1 MPILC
6 TADRPAPAS
15 EKKNGVDIM
24 PPPVRLPFGRPGQSV
39 VHLQL
44 GGYCPL
50 AAWQASSPAPYLA
63 HRAAQSKACRLLDT
77 IRAGTSLGPPPFIQG
92 HEALNPQTAH
102 AMVLAAKPGLGF
114 AKTARQDSFVSDV
127 EQPLSWIFRKPARP
141 TGSIGVEPDQLKK
154 VNRQDAPTFNEGDE
168 APTT

>member
-15 EKKNGVDIM
+15 EKKKGVDIM
-24 PPPVRLPFGRPGQSV
+24 PPPGRLPFGRPGQSV

-63 HRAAQSKACRLLDT
+63 HRAAQSKACRLLDS
-77 IRAGTSLGPPPFIQG
+77 IRTGTSLGPSPFLQG
-92 HEALNPQTAH
+92 CKTLDPQTAH
-102 AMVLAAKPGLGF
+102 AMVLAAKPGRGF
-114 AKTARQDSFVSDV
+114 AKRTARQDAFVSDE
-127 EQPLSWIFRKPARP
+127 EQPLSLVSRKPARRSP
-141 TGSIGVEPDQLKK
+141 GKRGGA
-154 VNRQDAPTFNEGDE
+154 R
-168 APTT
+168 